1 MHDPSNGYEA
11 AATEFMAR
19 RTGSGIGVATIREWA
34 RSLAP
39 GGSILDLG
47 CGHGAPVAAALVADG
62 FDVYGV
68 DASPTLAAAF
78 RGRLP
83 DAHVA
88 CEPVEESS
96 FFGRT
101 FDGVV
106 AIGLLFLLPTGV
118 QRDLLRR
125 IAPALN
131 PGGRL
136 LFTAP
141 AEACAW
147 TDVLTGGESRSL
159 GAAEYRAILEA
170 AGLALVG
177 EYRDEGD
184 NHYYDARGPLHPA
197 GVTSPA
203 APPRR

>member
-19 RTGSGIGVATIREWA
+19 RTRSDIGVATVLKWA
-34 RSLAP
+34 RSLPRGA
-39 GGSILDLG
+39 SILDLG
-47 CGHGAPVAAALVADG
+47 CGHGSPIAEAMLADG
-62 FDVYGV
+62 FDVYGI
-68 DASPTLAAAF
+68 DASPTLTAEF
-78 RGRLP
+78 RRRFP

-106 AIGLLFLLPTGV
+106 AIGLLFLLPAGV
-118 QRDLLRR
+118 QRDLLLR
-125 IAPALN
+125 IAPVLN
-131 PGGRL
+131 SGGRL
-136 LFTAP
+136 LFTGP
-141 AEACAW
+141 AEVCVW

-159 GAAEYRAILEA
+159 GAAEYRAIVEA
-170 AGLALVG
+170 AGLELVG

-184 NHYYDARGPLHPA
+184 NHYYDACRGRS
-197 GVTSPA
+197 TSGGT
-203 APPRR
+203 